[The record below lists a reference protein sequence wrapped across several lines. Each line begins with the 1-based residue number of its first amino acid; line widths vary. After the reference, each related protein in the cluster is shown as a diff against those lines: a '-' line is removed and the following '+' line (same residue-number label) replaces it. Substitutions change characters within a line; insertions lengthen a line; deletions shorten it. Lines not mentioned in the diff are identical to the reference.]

1 MQALEH
7 TYHQEWDTITIFTDS
22 KSAIQAITNFKWD
35 ASAYIPGII
44 RHITNFKAS
53 GTKVRLFWIPGHAGI
68 AGNMVADHLANLRRT
83 EKDGSILKNVYSVPE
98 KIREIINDHKQQ
110 MLQRIKATTTNLAV
124 TSRHSMGILP
134 WHTHSVRPIQSALIR
149 LRSGH
154 SKLNGTISKW
164 DMDTQPNCPHGCT
177 ETENASHVL
186 LQCPTYSTAR
196 EELKQTLEKL
206 KYPMDVPTLTGINC
220 SIAKHSQKK
229 IAQKLIVFLIESKL
243 LERI

>member
-1 MQALEH
+1 M
-7 TYHQEWDTITIFTDS
+7 
-22 KSAIQAITNFKWD
+22 
-35 ASAYIPGII
+35 
-44 RHITNFKAS
+44 
-53 GTKVRLFWIPGHAGI
+53 

-83 EKDGSILKNVYSVPE
+83 EKDGAILKNVYSVPE

-124 TSRHSMGILP
+124 TSRYSMGILP
-134 WHTHSVRPIQSALIR
+134 WLTHSVRPIQSALIR

-154 SKLNGTISKW
+154 NKLNGTISKW
-164 DMDTQPNCPHGCT
+164 DMDTKPNFPHRCT

-186 LQCPTYSTAR
+186 LPCPTYSAAR

-206 KYPMDVPTLTGINC
+206 KHPMNVPTLTGINC
-220 SIAKHSQKK
+220 SIPKHSQQKM
-229 IAQKLIVFLIESKL
+229 AQKLIVFLIKSKL